1 MTGRRRDHHWLLMP
15 ILIGGVLLMGASC
28 SSQPIDLEQE
38 TTVAQLLT
46 VRPEIALTL
55 TAWPTP
61 PPIITSPPG
70 PTATARPLWTA
81 SPQPTT
87 LPSPTS
93 TPPVEPAETAEIE
106 ATIPLPPVGSQP
118 PAERLLIPSLGLDVP
133 VVEVSW
139 NVVFTAG
146 TWQSVWQT
154 ANSAAGHHRNSANP
168 GEAGNVVISGHHNTQ
183 GKVFREVSEIG
194 QPGMAFG
201 IGDEIVLI
209 AQDGQQYTYVVV
221 QWERFQE
228 EAISVE
234 ERRAHA
240 RFLSPT
246 ADATLTL
253 VTCWPY
259 ESNSHRVVV
268 VAKLQP

>member
-1 MTGRRRDHHWLLMP
+1 MTGRRHGHHWLLMP